1 MADKGEGVTDTGQ
14 TIAQGEKKQTV
25 KRAEFGIRL
34 QDSTLLCAKPSEC
47 FYFHLF
53 LPDSVV
59 QCGECCISPVH
70 FLEKLSTKSSQ
81 GNIARSKQRMKHSI
95 GLLNGTHIADE
106 TQTRFS
112 NQLLSYYAVIGFL
125 QNEISGVL
133 HSE

>member
-1 MADKGEGVTDTGQ
+1 MADKGGGVTDTGQ

-25 KRAEFGIRL
+25 KRAEFGRL
-34 QDSTLLCAKPSEC
+34 QDSALSHAKPSEH

-95 GLLNGTHIADE
+95 ELLNGTHIVDE
-106 TQTRFS
+106 TPTKFS
-112 NQLLSYYAVIGFL
+112 NQLLS
-125 QNEISGVL
+125 S
-133 HSE
+133 

>member
-1 MADKGEGVTDTGQ
+1 MADKGGGVTDTGQ

-25 KRAEFGIRL
+25 KRAEFGRL
-34 QDSTLLCAKPSEC
+34 QDSALSHAKPSEH

-95 GLLNGTHIADE
+95 E
-106 TQTRFS
+106 
-112 NQLLSYYAVIGFL
+112 LSIEHTL
-125 QNEISGVL
+125 PMKHRQNFQMNNFHVNATL
-133 HSE
+133 HSNWTFTK